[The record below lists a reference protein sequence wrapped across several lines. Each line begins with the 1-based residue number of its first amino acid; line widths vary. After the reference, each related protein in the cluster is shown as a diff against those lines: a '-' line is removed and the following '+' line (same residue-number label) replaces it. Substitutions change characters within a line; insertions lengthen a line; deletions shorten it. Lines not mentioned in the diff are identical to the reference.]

1 MSDHHQDPDDE
12 PLRFARRPRERTR
25 GPAPV
30 ALIVSLL
37 VLLAVGG
44 GVFLL
49 YRNGS
54 RDPGQAPQPVGAPLR
69 DVKTAAPPQA
79 ATADP
84 AAGLSIYKDRN
95 EALPAAPTF
104 TPAPEE
110 PALRTAAAPAAQPPT
125 IDSLING
132 PSNAAAPTAKVA
144 TTATPHV
151 PKPEVKTPSAA
162 KLALATK
169 SPTST
174 MASPVKLPTG
184 IATIQIGAF
193 SSRALA
199 DKGWN
204 DAAAVVPGSMAG
216 KGKRVVEI
224 DKDDGTKL
232 YRTSI
237 TGFASHEAA
246 VTLCE
251 RIQAAGKTCFV
262 R

>member
-12 PLRFARRPRERTR
+12 PLSFARRPRQRTR
-25 GPAPV
+25 GPAPI

-49 YRNGS
+49 YRNGT

-79 ATADP
+79 PTADP

-104 TPAPEE
+104 TPPPEE
-110 PALRTAAAPAAQPPT
+110 PAPRNPTVRAAPAPT
-125 IDSLING
+125 IDSLIDG
-132 PSNAAAPTAKVA
+132 PPGTAASPGKVA
-144 TTATPHV
+144 ATVAPHV
-151 PKPEVKTPSAA
+151 SRSETTTPKPLKPTLLV
-162 KLALATK
+162 K
-169 SPTST
+169 SPTAAAT
-174 MASPVKLPTG
+174 LAAKAPAG
-184 IATIQIGAF
+184 AATIQIGAF

-204 DAAAVVPGSMAG
+204 DTAAVAPGSMAG

-246 VTLCE
+246 LALCE
-251 RIQAAGKTCFV
+251 RIKAAGKSCFV